1 MQLGTRLRLVG
12 LGLGIGVLLVGCG
25 YQSGATW
32 SSPSMFDGIP
42 VTLPKLRASRGAPPD
57 SFLAVAGTNR
67 GEQSAG
73 PQRGRSVES
82 DGGVQ

>member
-42 VTLPKLRASRGAPPD
+42 VTLPKLRASRGGLLPIVSWRWRAPTAANSRPAPKG
-57 SFLAVAGTNR
+57 AV
-67 GEQSAG
+67 
-73 PQRGRSVES
+73 P
-82 DGGVQ
+82 